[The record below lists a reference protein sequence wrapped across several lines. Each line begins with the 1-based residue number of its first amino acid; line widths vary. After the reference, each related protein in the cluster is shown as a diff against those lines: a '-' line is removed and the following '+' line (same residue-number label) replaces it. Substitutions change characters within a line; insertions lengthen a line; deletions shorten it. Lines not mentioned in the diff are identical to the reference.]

1 VFEAPQATGPRVK
14 ACEAHPLVC
23 GLFPDVN
30 QTCRPLLAKF
40 PKTAGNRREYPGV
53 VARTLGKFWLKA
65 AKILVKFQERVWGNS
80 QEFTF
85 LRFRCLLN
93 IGII

>member
-1 VFEAPQATGPRVK
+1 MFEAPQATGPRVK

-40 PKTAGNRREYPGV
+40 PKTAGNRRKFPGEIAV
-53 VARTLGKFWLKA
+53 KAMKIRENEIRNLLKFHEMGFGKFP
-65 AKILVKFQERVWGNS
+65 KFPFEHQERS
-80 QEFTF
+80 
-85 LRFRCLLN
+85 
-93 IGII
+93 

>member
-1 VFEAPQATGPRVK
+1 VK

-40 PKTAGNRREYPGV
+40 PKTAGKRRKFLGE
-53 VARTLGKFWLKA
+53 VAAKPRKIRKNEIRKLLKFHERGFGKFPK
-65 AKILVKFQERVWGNS
+65 
-80 QEFTF
+80 
-85 LRFRCLLN
+85 CLFKTN
-93 IGII
+93 E